1 MIKLASLKN
10 QKVQGTDNAKVGQKK
25 ISVAQLRVQKG
36 KYMHYHILYPY
47 YNCDMFMR

>member
-25 ISVAQLRVQKG
+25 TSVAQLRVQKG
-36 KYMHYHILYPY
+36 KYMHYRIFLSMISQFVT
-47 YNCDMFMR
+47 C